1 MSIKQ
6 TILISLAGGAMCA
19 VGVVGFAVGQHNSAT
34 PTVAIETVAQPEGAQ
49 PTEEMMKQMMAEQAK
64 LAPEHKHLL
73 PMVGTW
79 DAELSFLME
88 PGGEPEVSQGTC
100 VNTMILGG
108 RYMKSEFKAELN
120 MFGDKMA
127 FSGFGLMGFGK
138 EKGEFVS
145 TWCDTMST
153 SLLVSTGKPGE
164 DAKVMTLTGMSSS
177 PMGEVPMKNVYIIE
191 SDKAHTMEFWQG
203 MPGSDE
209 MMKIGWIK
217 YTKKG

>member
-6 TILISLAGGAMCA
+6 TILVSLAGGAMCA
-19 VGVVGFAVGQHNSAT
+19 VGVVGFAVGHHSA
-34 PTVAIETVAQPEGAQ
+34 PMQSSIATVAQPEGAA
-49 PTEEMMKQMMAEQAK
+49 PTQDMMKQMMAEQAK

-88 PGGEPEVSQGTC
+88 PGGEPEVSKGVC

-108 RYMKSEFKAELN
+108 RFMKSDFKAEIN
-120 MFGDKMA
+120 MFGDKVA
-127 FSGFGLMGFGK
+127 FSGFGLMGYGK

-145 TWCDTMST
+145 TWCDSMST
-153 SLLVSTGKPGE
+153 NLLVSTGKPGD
-164 DAKVMTLTGMSSS
+164 DAKRLSLTGMSSS

-203 MPGSDE
+203 MPGTDE
-209 MMKIGWIK
+209 LMKIGWIK